1 MLEALLFHFPVSGV
15 KTYVFLP
22 PLFSFVLSL
31 FCATGGVSGA
41 FLLLPF
47 QVSLLNFVSP
57 SVSATNHLYNVVA
70 IPAGVYR
77 YWKEKRFYYPLTLLI
92 TIGTFPGVIIG
103 YFLRVSYF
111 RELKNFKLLV
121 GGVLLFI
128 GLKLLYDLFFP
139 KREVSFSP
147 EPVKTL
153 KFNLRI
159 LQFEYAGRAYS
170 INTILLALIALVIG
184 IVGGI
189 YGIGGGAVMAP
200 LLLAF
205 FQLPP
210 YIFAGATL
218 FGTFLTSILGVL
230 VYTFGGN
237 GPDFLLGFLFGLGG
251 FIGIYLG
258 AKIQKRVPQRVIRLI
273 LTLMLLYISL
283 QYLSLLSS
291 FARFLKFHSFLVW
304 RFLS

>member
-1 MLEALLFHFPVSGV
+1 MLEALIYHFPVSGV
-15 KTYVFLP
+15 RTYVFLP
-22 PLFSFVLSL
+22 PLFSFIMSL

-47 QVSLLNFVSP
+47 QVSFLNFVSP

-70 IPAGVYR
+70 IPGGVYR
-77 YWKEKRFYYPLTLLI
+77 YWKEKRFYYPLTILI

-103 YFLRVSYF
+103 YFLRITYF
-111 RELKNFKLLV
+111 RDLKNFKLLV

-139 KREVSFSP
+139 KRESSFSP

-159 LQFEYAGRAYS
+159 LQFEYAGRTYS
-170 INTILLALIALVIG
+170 INPILLSLIALVIG

-205 FQLPP
+205 FQIPP

-218 FGTFLTSILGVL
+218 FGTFLTSVLGVL
-230 VYTFGGN
+230 IYTLGGN
-237 GPDFLLGFLFGLGG
+237 GPDFWLGFLFGLGG

-273 LTLMLLYISL
+273 LTLILLYISL
-283 QYLSLLSS
+283 QYIKTFNS
-291 FARFLKFHSFLVW
+291 
-304 RFLS
+304 